1 MLFFAFPLLLFM
13 FFFFFFLY
21 FIFVSLI
28 NICLDVFLLGFI
40 LFGTLKS
47 MSQRSRI
54 KMGCIEPLYSICCL
68 VTLESWEE
76 CELWSPFHNRNGFCV
91 SYAAAAAKLLQSC
104 PTVCDPIDGSPP
116 GSPVPRILQARTLE
130 WVAISFSSAWKWKV
144 EVKSL
149 SRVQLLVTSWTATYQ
164 APLSMGFSRQEYWS
178 GVPLPSLRR
187 GKYPSYNL
195 VQIHW
200 QPNFRRNKYHSLTRM
215 NQS

>member
-13 FFFFFFLY
+13 FFFFFLY
-21 FIFVSLI
+21 LIFVSLI
-28 NICLDVFLLGFI
+28 NICLDVFLLGLI

-91 SYAAAAAKLLQSC
+91 SYAAAAKLLQLC

-130 WVAISFSSAWKWKV
+130 WVAIPFSNAWKWKV
-144 EVKSL
+144 KVKSL
-149 SRVQLLVTSWTATYQ
+149 SHVRPSATPWTAAFQ
-164 APLSMGFSRQEYWS
+164 APPSMGFSRQDYWS
-178 GVPLPSLRR
+178 GVPLPSPTQ
-187 GKYPSYNL
+187 YT
-195 VQIHW
+195 H
-200 QPNFRRNKYHSLTRM
+200 FLT
-215 NQS
+215 NSS